1 VSFVSQASRPLP
13 VALRRPLAVIA
24 VCAAVVVAVLGV
36 RFAGQSV
43 PTSLEA
49 PLLPP
54 IEGVQGTLYYVSHFF
69 DFFGEPIGSVLLELA
84 FVAVCLRL
92 RRLRI
97 ALLAVVG
104 ALLTVGLEALLKPL
118 VDRTIHGGYL
128 SFPSGHTAFATS
140 LALVVALLVVDLRRF
155 TRRTAVLLV
164 LAAALVAGAVM
175 GWAEVA
181 VGAHY
186 PADTL
191 GGFCLALAV
200 VPFAGWAI
208 DLVFSR
214 WVRHQ

>member
-1 VSFVSQASRPLP
+1 VSLP
-13 VALRRPLAVIA
+13 VALRRPLAVVA
-24 VCAAVVVAVLGV
+24 VIAAVVVAVLGV

-43 PTSLEA
+43 PISWEA

-69 DFFGEPIGSVLLELA
+69 DFFGEPLGSVLLELA

-92 RRLRI
+92 RRPRT
-97 ALLAVVG
+97 AVLAVVG
-104 ALLTVGLEALLKPL
+104 ALLTVGVEALLKPL

-140 LALVVALLVVDLRRF
+140 MALVAALLVVDLRRIA
-155 TRRTAVLLV
+155 RRAAVVLV
-164 LAAALVAGAVM
+164 LGAAFVAGAVM
-175 GWAEVA
+175 GWSEVA

-186 PADTL
+186 PTDTL

-200 VPFAGWAI
+200 VPFAGWVI
-208 DLVFSR
+208 DLAFNKWAPR
-214 WVRHQ
+214 L